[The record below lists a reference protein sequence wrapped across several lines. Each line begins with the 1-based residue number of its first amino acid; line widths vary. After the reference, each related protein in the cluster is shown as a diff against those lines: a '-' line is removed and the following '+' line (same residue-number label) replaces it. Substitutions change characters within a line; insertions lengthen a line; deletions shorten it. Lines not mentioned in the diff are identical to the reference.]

1 MRKEIILQGIATV
14 IALLFCYA
22 ALSKLT
28 DFTQSKSEM
37 LNQVFP
43 ESIALILVW
52 VIPVLEIFIVA
63 ILLYKPLRLTG
74 FYASLILLALFTIY
88 IAITMTRVFGRI
100 PCSCGGILKH
110 MSYSVHLIFNI
121 FFLLLALTGIL
132 LKRKMINN
140 SHLTNRMFNNK
151 KERRATKI

>member
-1 MRKEIILQGIATV
+1 MRREIILQGIATA

-28 DFTQSKSEM
+28 DFATSRSEM

-52 VIPVLEIFIVA
+52 VVPITELFIVA
-63 ILLYKPLRLTG
+63 LLLYKPLRLMG
-74 FYASLILLALFTIY
+74 FYASLILLSLFTIY
-88 IAITMTRVFGRI
+88 IAITMAGVFGRI

-110 MSYSVHLIFNI
+110 MSYSVHLIFNV
-121 FFLLLALTGIL
+121 FFLLLALAGIL
-132 LKRKMINN
+132 LKRTITIN
-140 SHLTNRMFNNK
+140 SHISLN
-151 KERRATKI
+151 

>member
-1 MRKEIILQGIATV
+1 MRKEIILQGIATA

-28 DFTQSKSEM
+28 DFARSKSEM

-43 ESIALILVW
+43 EPIALILVW
-52 VIPVLEIFIVA
+52 MIPAIELFIVSL
-63 ILLYKPLRLTG
+63 LLYKPLRVTG
-74 FYASLILLALFTIY
+74 FYASFILLALFTIY
-88 IAITMTRVFGRI
+88 IAIVMTGVFGRI

-110 MSYSVHLIFNI
+110 MSYSVHLIFNV

-132 LKRKMINN
+132 LKRTMINN
-140 SHLTNRMFNNK
+140 SHVS
-151 KERRATKI
+151 

>member
-1 MRKEIILQGIATV
+1 MRREIILQGIATA

-28 DFTQSKSEM
+28 NFATSRSEM

-52 VIPVLEIFIVA
+52 VVPITELFIVA
-63 ILLYKPLRLTG
+63 LLLYKPLRLMG
-74 FYASLILLALFTIY
+74 FYASLILLSLFTIY
-88 IAITMTRVFGRI
+88 IAITMTGVFGRI

-110 MSYSVHLIFNI
+110 MSYSVHLIFNV
-121 FFLLLALTGIL
+121 FFLLLALAGIL
-132 LKRKMINN
+132 LKRNMTIN
-140 SHLTNRMFNNK
+140 SHISLN
-151 KERRATKI
+151 

>member
-1 MRKEIILQGIATV
+1 MRKEIILQGIATA

-28 DFTQSKSEM
+28 DFTRSKSEM

-43 ESIALILVW
+43 ESVALILVW
-52 VIPVLEIFIVA
+52 AIPALELLIVA
-63 ILLYKPLRLTG
+63 LLLYKPLRLTG
-74 FYASLILLALFTIY
+74 FYASFILLALFTIY
-88 IAITMTRVFGRI
+88 IAITMTGVFGRI
-100 PCSCGGILKH
+100 PCSCGGILKY

-132 LKRKMINN
+132 LKRTPIIN
-140 SHLTNRMFNNK
+140 SHILN
-151 KERRATKI
+151 

>member
-1 MRKEIILQGIATV
+1 MRREIILQAITTA

-28 DFTQSKSEM
+28 DFARSKSEM

-43 ESIALILVW
+43 EPIALILVW
-52 VIPVLEIFIVA
+52 MIPAIELFIVA
-63 ILLYKPLRLTG
+63 LLLYKPLRVTG
-74 FYASLILLALFTIY
+74 FYASFILLALFTIY
-88 IAITMTRVFGRI
+88 IAIVMTGVFGRI

-110 MSYSVHLIFNI
+110 MSYSVHLIFNV

-132 LKRKMINN
+132 LKRTMINN
-140 SHLTNRMFNNK
+140 SHVS
-151 KERRATKI
+151 